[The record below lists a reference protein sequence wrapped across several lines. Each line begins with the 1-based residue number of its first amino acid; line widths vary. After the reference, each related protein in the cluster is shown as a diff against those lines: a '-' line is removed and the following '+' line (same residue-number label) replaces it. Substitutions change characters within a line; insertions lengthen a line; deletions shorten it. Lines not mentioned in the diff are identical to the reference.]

1 MMRPRHRQFGSERVP
16 APRRAG
22 RLRAGP
28 APSTPS
34 AVEHPQPGP
43 GAGNSALGQ
52 LAGLFAD
59 EPELIRAFF
68 ESSDPSAPVDN
79 ERALTAA
86 FEAAAANPDYA
97 DLHYFVAWAALRLG
111 KLSEAEVLLQRALEL
126 NPHYI
131 DALILSAKV
140 AQASND
146 PNHAITLLNR
156 AIAAGADYP
165 DVYVMLAS
173 QLHACG
179 EAGRA
184 RQSYTRS
191 LELNPTLPEARAGL
205 ASFATTSPS
214 GGTG

>member
-1 MMRPRHRQFGSERVP
+1 
-16 APRRAG
+16 
-22 RLRAGP
+22 LRIGA
-28 APSTPS
+28 ARSTPS
-34 AVEHPQPGP
+34 ARRQRKPGP
-43 GAGNSALGQ
+43 GADNSTLGQ

-68 ESSDPSAPVDN
+68 ESSDPSASVDKEGKDN
-79 ERALTAA
+79 LCRYLAA
-86 FEAAAANPDYA
+86 FEAATANPDYA
-97 DLHYFVAWAALRLG
+97 DLHYFTAWAALRLG
-111 KLSEAEVLLQRALEL
+111 KLDQAEVLLQRALEL
-126 NPHYI
+126 NPHYV

-191 LELNPTLPEARAGL
+191 LELNPTLPEARTGL
-205 ASFATTSPS
+205 ASLATSGPS